1 MPVLKLKDSDIHYE
15 VQGEGYPI
23 FLFAPGF
30 LSSRMERWRTNPAKP
45 GQPQDFLDPIAAM
58 SSRFKMIAHDVR
70 NAGESRGTA
79 GPADGWHSYV
89 ADALALLDHL
99 KVTRCHVM
107 GACIGVTF
115 ALALAQKRPGLVTA
129 MALQNP
135 IGLGRNGRNRAVVD
149 EEINLWIER
158 VKDFPRIDRKQLPDF
173 TKRMFDGDF
182 LFGAP
187 REYLAS
193 CKTPILLMP
202 GDDNMHPVEVSY
214 EMVKLAPHTEV
225 VAPWKGDT
233 FKHEAIERTQDFF
246 IKHTPK

>member
-1 MPVLKLKDSDIHYE
+1 MASLKLKDSSIHYE
-15 VQGEGYPI
+15 VHGEGYPI

-45 GQPQDFLDPIAAM
+45 GQPQDFVDPIAAM
-58 SSRFKMIAHDVR
+58 SSHFKMIAHDVR

-79 GPADGWHSYV
+79 HPADGWHSYV
-89 ADALALLDHL
+89 EDALALLDHL

-115 ALALAQKRPGLVTA
+115 ALALAQARPGLVTA

-135 IGLGRNGRNRAVVD
+135 IGLGYKGRNRAIVD
-149 EEINLWIER
+149 EEIALWVER
-158 VKDFPRIDRKQLPDF
+158 VKDFPQIDPKELPAF
-173 TKRMFDGDF
+173 TGKMFGGDF

-187 REYLAS
+187 REFLRS
-193 CKTPILLMP
+193 CKVPILLMP

-225 VAPWKGDT
+225 VAPWKGEK
-233 FKHEAIERTQDFF
+233 FKQDAIDRTRDFF
-246 IKHTPK
+246 IRSTPK